1 MSTYIDNHNKQ
12 EHLDRAYRK
21 YEPQYNA
28 AFASDP
34 SPAHRKYDAMA
45 PLDDPQWKRLEAYRG
60 NDKDAYHA
68 HRDHPGDPL
77 AVPTAKEAAMWEAN
91 QADHWRV
98 EREPGYADHAMSH
111 NKWLAMSPEQRHSDR
126 AAAFFDHVEAQHG
139 AGYDQYATKAG
150 NNAVTKDAY
159 LNNMAVVE
167 YEKMAAR
174 SQQQQQAPKQ
184 EAAQQSAPKQATPQQ
199 EAKPTRLNSAAFQ
212 EAPNQEQAAPAAEQQ
227 AEVAQESKKSRM
239 SLADFQGSTSEYVA
253 QRRPEIVAKSD
264 DEIKQTKQEAAA
276 EHRKLELGEVQDQA
290 AKVDGY
296 NRVQSS
302 LDEVRTARRQASLA
316 EAQDRNRGQDR

>member
-139 AGYDQYATKAG
+139 AGYDQYAAKAG
-150 NNAVTKDAY
+150 NNAVAKDAY

-184 EAAQQSAPKQATPQQ
+184 EATQQPAPK
-199 EAKPTRLNSAAFQ
+199 
-212 EAPNQEQAAPAAEQQ
+212 QEQAAPAAEQQ
-227 AEVAQESKKSRM
+227 AEVAQESKSRV

-264 DEIKQTKQEAAA
+264 DEIKQTKQEAAD
-276 EHRKLELGEVQDQA
+276 EHRKLERGEVQDQA

-296 NRVQSS
+296 NRVQSG